1 MRNFD
6 NDTIRVITA
15 FENIT
20 GTEVRD
26 CICSEVV
33 YFLVNPG
40 KIAITIGK
48 NGHNIKTAEKMLGKP
63 IKVFEWAED
72 DTEFIRNMIGKAQK
86 IEIKDEKATVTI
98 SRENRGPVIGREGC
112 NIKIIRELLVRNSEV
127 KELKILP

>member
-6 NDTIRVITA
+6 NNTLMVITA

-26 CICSEVV
+26 CICSNTI

-40 KIAITIGK
+40 KIAMTIGK
-48 NGHNIKTAEKMLGKP
+48 NGNNIKTAERMLGKP

-72 DTEFIRNMIGKAQK
+72 EREFIKNLVLRAQK
-86 IEIKDEKATVTI
+86 IDLRDEKATVII
-98 SRENRGPVIGREGC
+98 SQENRGAVIGKEGI
-112 NIKIIRELLVRNSEV
+112 NIKTIRELLVRNSNV

>member
-6 NDTIRVITA
+6 NNTLMVITA

-26 CICSEVV
+26 CICSDII

-40 KIAITIGK
+40 KIAMTIGK
-48 NGHNIKTAEKMLGKP
+48 NGNNIKTAEKMLGKP

-72 DTEFIRNMIGKAQK
+72 EREFLKNMVSRAQK
-86 IEIKDEKATVTI
+86 IDLRDEKATVTI
-98 SRENRGPVIGREGC
+98 NQEDRGAVIGREGS
-112 NIKIIRELLVRNSEV
+112 NIKTIRELLVRNSNI

>member
-6 NDTIRVITA
+6 NETISIITA

-20 GTEVRD
+20 GTEIRD
-26 CICSEVV
+26 CVYSETI

-40 KIAITIGK
+40 KIAMTIGK

-63 IKVFEWAED
+63 IKVFEWSENSK
-72 DTEFIRNMIGKAQK
+72 ELIKNMISKAKK
-86 IEIKDEKATVTI
+86 IELKNGRAVVTI
-98 SRENRGPVIGREGC
+98 SQEDRGAIIGRHGN
-112 NIKIIRELLVRNSEV
+112 NIKAIRELLTRNSDI

>member
-6 NDTIRVITA
+6 NNTLMVITA

-26 CICSEVV
+26 CICSETI

-40 KIAITIGK
+40 KIAMTIGK
-48 NGHNIKTAEKMLGKP
+48 NGSNIKTAEKMLGKP

-72 DTEFIRNMIGKAQK
+72 DREFIKNLISRAQK
-86 IEIKDEKATVTI
+86 IDLRDEKATVTI
-98 SRENRGPVIGREGC
+98 NQEDRGAVIGKEGV
-112 NIKIIRELLVRNSEV
+112 NIKTIRELLVRNSNI
-127 KELKILP
+127 KELKIFP

>member
-6 NDTIRVITA
+6 NNTLMVITA

-26 CICSEVV
+26 CICSDII

-40 KIAITIGK
+40 KIAMTIGK
-48 NGHNIKTAEKMLGKP
+48 NGNNIKTAEKMLGKP

-72 DTEFIRNMIGKAQK
+72 EREFIKNMISRAQK
-86 IEIKDEKATVTI
+86 IDLRDGKATVTI
-98 SRENRGPVIGREGC
+98 NQEDRGAVIGKEGV
-112 NIKIIRELLVRNSEV
+112 NIKTIRELLVRNSNI

>member
-26 CICSEVV
+26 CICSEIV

-72 DTEFIRNMIGKAQK
+72 DREFIKNMVGRVLR
-86 IEIKDEKATVTI
+86 IEIKEEKAIVTI
-98 SRENRGPVIGREGC
+98 NRKDRGSVIGREGC
-112 NIKIIRELLVRNSEV
+112 NIKIIRELLIRNSDV

>member
-6 NDTIRVITA
+6 NNTLMVITA

-26 CICSEVV
+26 CICSNTI

-40 KIAITIGK
+40 KIAMTIGK
-48 NGHNIKTAEKMLGKP
+48 NGNNIKTAERMLDKP

-72 DTEFIRNMIGKAQK
+72 EREFIKNLILRAQK
-86 IEIKDEKATVTI
+86 IDLRDEKATVTI
-98 SRENRGPVIGREGC
+98 SQEDRGAVIGKEGI
-112 NIKIIRELLVRNSEV
+112 NIKTIRELLVRNSNI
-127 KELKILP
+127 KELKIIP

>member
-6 NDTIRVITA
+6 NDILRVITA

-26 CICSEVV
+26 CICNDTI

-40 KIAITIGK
+40 KIAMTIGK
-48 NGHNIKTAEKMLGKP
+48 DGHNIKTAEKMLRKP

-72 DTEFIRNMIGKAQK
+72 EREFIKNKKYWQ
-86 IEIKDEKATVTI
+86 
-98 SRENRGPVIGREGC
+98 
-112 NIKIIRELLVRNSEV
+112 
-127 KELKILP
+127 

>member
-6 NDTIRVITA
+6 NDTLMVITA

-26 CICSEVV
+26 CICSDTI

-40 KIAITIGK
+40 KIAMTIGK
-48 NGHNIKTAEKMLGKP
+48 NGNNIKTAERMLGKQ

-72 DTEFIRNMIGKAQK
+72 ETEFVRNLIVKAQK
-86 IEIKDEKATVTI
+86 VELKEEKATVSI
-98 SRENRGPVIGREGC
+98 SQEDRGAIIGREGY
-112 NIKIIRELLVRNSEV
+112 NIKIIRELLVRNSNV
-127 KELKILP
+127 KELKIVP

>member
-6 NDTIRVITA
+6 NNTLMVITA

-26 CICSEVV
+26 CICSDII

-40 KIAITIGK
+40 KIAMTIGK
-48 NGHNIKTAEKMLGKP
+48 NGNNIKTAEKMLGKP

-72 DTEFIRNMIGKAQK
+72 EREFLKNMVSRAQK
-86 IEIKDEKATVTI
+86 IDLRDEKAIVTI
-98 SRENRGPVIGREGC
+98 NQEDRGAVIGREGS
-112 NIKIIRELLVRNSEV
+112 NIKTIRELLVRNSNI

>member
-6 NDTIRVITA
+6 DNTIRVITA

-26 CICSEVV
+26 CICSETI

-40 KIAITIGK
+40 KIAMTIGK
-48 NGHNIKTAEKMLGKP
+48 NGQNIKTAERILGRS
-63 IKVFEWAED
+63 IKVFEWSENSR
-72 DTEFIRNMIGKAQK
+72 EFIKNMILKAKK
-86 IEIKDEKATVTI
+86 IELKDERAIVTI
-98 SRENRGPVIGREGC
+98 SQKDRGAIIGRNGN
-112 NIKIIRELLVRNSEV
+112 NIKTIRKLLSRNSNI

>member
-6 NDTIRVITA
+6 NNTLMVITA

-26 CICSEVV
+26 CICSNTI

-40 KIAITIGK
+40 KIAMTIGK
-48 NGHNIKTAEKMLGKP
+48 NGNNIKTAERMLDKP

-72 DTEFIRNMIGKAQK
+72 EREFIKNLILRAQK
-86 IEIKDEKATVTI
+86 IDLRDEKATVTI
-98 SRENRGPVIGREGC
+98 SQEDRGAVIGKEGI
-112 NIKIIRELLVRNSEV
+112 NIKTIRELLVRNSNI
-127 KELKILP
+127 KELKVIP

>member
-6 NDTIRVITA
+6 NDTISVITA

-26 CICSEVV
+26 CICSGTV

-40 KIAITIGK
+40 KIALTIGK
-48 NGHNIKTAEKMLGKP
+48 NGHNIKTAEKMLGKS

-72 DTEFIRNMIGKAQK
+72 SKEFIKNMICKAQK
-86 IEIKDEKATVTI
+86 IEVKDDKAIVNI
-98 SRENRGPVIGREGC
+98 NREDRGSVIGREGC
-112 NIKIIRELLVRNSEV
+112 NIKIIRELLFRNSSI

>member
-26 CICSEVV
+26 CICSKTI

-40 KIAITIGK
+40 KIAMTIGK
-48 NGHNIKTAEKMLGKP
+48 SGHNIKTAEKMLGKP
-63 IKVFEWAED
+63 IKVFEWAENNK
-72 DTEFIRNMIGKAQK
+72 EFIKNMIFKAKK
-86 IEIKDEKATVTI
+86 IELKGEKAIVSI
-98 SRENRGPVIGREGC
+98 SQEDRGAVIGRNGN
-112 NIKIIRELLVRNSEV
+112 NIKAIRKLLVRNSNI
-127 KELKILP
+127 KELKISP

>member
-1 MRNFD
+1 MRDFD
-6 NDTIRVITA
+6 NNTLMVITA

-26 CICSEVV
+26 CICADTV

-40 KIAITIGK
+40 KIAMTIGK
-48 NGHNIKTAEKMLGKP
+48 NGNNIKTAEKMLGKP

-72 DTEFIRNMIGKAQK
+72 EREFLKNMISRAQK
-86 IEIKDEKATVTI
+86 IDLRDEKATVTI
-98 SRENRGPVIGREGC
+98 NQEDRGAVIGREGS
-112 NIKIIRELLVRNSEV
+112 NIKTIRELLVRNSNI